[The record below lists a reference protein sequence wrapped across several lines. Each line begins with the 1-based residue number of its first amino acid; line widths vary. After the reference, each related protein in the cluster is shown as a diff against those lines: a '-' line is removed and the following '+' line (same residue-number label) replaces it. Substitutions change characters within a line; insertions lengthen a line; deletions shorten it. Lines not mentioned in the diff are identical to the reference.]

1 MARIIVGVF
10 LILHGLVHL
19 LYFGQSA
26 RFFELQPGMTWPVG
40 SWAFSKFLGDK
51 AARTVASI
59 LCVLAALGFII
70 GAVGLLASQS
80 WWRAAAVISA
90 VLSAVLY
97 ILFWNGRLQHLD
109 HQGGIGVLLDAAI
122 LIAVLVFRWP

>member
-1 MARIIVGVF
+1 MTRIIVGVF

-26 RFFELQPGMTWPVG
+26 RYFELQPGLIWPAG
-40 SWAFSKFLGDK
+40 SWAFSRPLGDN
-51 AARTVASI
+51 ATRMLASI
-59 LCVLAALGFII
+59 LCALAALGFVI

-109 HQGGIGVLLDAAI
+109 HQGGIGVLLDVAI
-122 LIAVLVFRWP
+122 LVAVLVFRWP

>member
-1 MARIIVGVF
+1 MIRIIAGIF
-10 LILHGLVHL
+10 LVLHGLVHL

-26 RFFELQPGMTWPVG
+26 RFFELQPGMIWPAG
-40 SWAFSKFLGDK
+40 SWAFSKRLGDNATRK
-51 AARTVASI
+51 MASL
-59 LCVLAALGFII
+59 LCVLAALGFVI

-80 WWRAAAVISA
+80 WWRAAVVAPA
-90 VLSAVLY
+90 VLSAALY
-97 ILFWNGRLQHLD
+97 ILFWNGQLQHLD